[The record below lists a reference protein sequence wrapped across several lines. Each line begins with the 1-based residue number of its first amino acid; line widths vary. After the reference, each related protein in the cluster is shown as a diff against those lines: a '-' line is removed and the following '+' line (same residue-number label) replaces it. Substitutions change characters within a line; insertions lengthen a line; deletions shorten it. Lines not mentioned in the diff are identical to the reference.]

1 MTGELRYS
9 VIPAAGLATR
19 FLPASKAIPKELF
32 PILNKPAIQ
41 YVIEESVGAEIDRVV
56 FVSGAGKEALLDHF
70 DKINPKFPVS
80 RLNSQIQENV
90 AELDDMI
97 DVISIR
103 QKTPKGLG
111 HAVLKGCE
119 VINGEPFA
127 VLLPDMMVLSK
138 GGETVMQRLVGIYKN
153 FRCSVIALMKVPAES
168 KGLYGIAEGKKIDKD
183 LIEISKL
190 IEKPKEGETDSD
202 LAIVG
207 RYIFTPAITGYLS
220 ETQPDA
226 RGEIQL
232 TNGIEKLISTEH
244 VYGLILDENDLVFD
258 TGTPEGFAIANAYMA
273 MQKNP
278 NVIKELDR
286 LAK

>member
-1 MTGELRYS
+1 MTSRLRYS
-9 VIPAAGLATR
+9 IIPAAGLATR

-153 FRCSVIALMKVPAES
+153 FRCSVIALMRVPAES
-168 KGLYGIAEGKKIDKD
+168 KSLYGIAEGRKIDSD
-183 LIEISKL
+183 LIEISRL
-190 IEKPKEGETDSD
+190 VEKPKEGETDSD

-207 RYIFTPAITGYLS
+207 RYIFTPAITGYLR
-220 ETQPDA
+220 ETTPDH

-244 VYGLILDENDLVFD
+244 VYGLILNENDLVFD

-278 NVIKELDR
+278 NIINELNR

>member
-1 MTGELRYS
+1 MTSRLRYS
-9 VIPAAGLATR
+9 IIPAAGLATR

-70 DKINPKFPVS
+70 DKINPKFPINK
-80 RLNSQIQENV
+80 LNRQIQENV

-103 QKTPKGLG
+103 QKSPKGLG

-119 VINGEPFA
+119 VISGESFA

-138 GGETVMQRLVGIYKN
+138 GDETVMQRLVKIYTS